1 MHLNFFRLQQLKQS
15 SKKETKNES
24 QTKSKASEQEYSK
37 LIHGH
42 CAPCRGRQHWRLL
55 RLGQVAQDPYRHPH
69 RHRGL
74 DRVGKLCTLSTCKLC
89 IPKSSSVWRE
99 ALASSYSP
107 WCWCSVGESFG
118 MRKNPNGGS
127 LRLILWQPSPIVPI
141 QESIGAYWKPDWR
154 RITTSWLQN
163 VVNWN

>member
-1 MHLNFFRLQQLKQS
+1 MNPCNPWQISCQQARCKFNLQIAQRAQPRFNEVNPRETSGCVGGDDLDSYVLLFLCQKETALL
-15 SKKETKNES
+15 SKKKTKNES

-42 CAPCRGRQHWRLL
+42 CAPYGGRQHWRLL
-55 RLGQVAQDPYRHPH
+55 RLGQVAQNPHRYPH

-107 WCWCSVGESFG
+107 
-118 MRKNPNGGS
+118 
-127 LRLILWQPSPIVPI
+127 
-141 QESIGAYWKPDWR
+141 
-154 RITTSWLQN
+154 
-163 VVNWN
+163 